1 MHAKS
6 GGSSGEP
13 PDFLFIPAACRSRKD
28 LPRSAGGG
36 DRARNAGYR
45 LRNAEDGGTGT
56 GRRRRGCG
64 ATGTERRAAGPRV
77 RVRVRD
83 AEHGR
88 RGRGARDAGRKTRN
102 TWTRTRTRARAR
114 GHGVQDAGRRTQNTG
129 YWPRAAEHGKR
140 GHEVQKTEDAGTKC
154 RRRKTR
160 ARGAG
165 RRTRATGRG
174 QQNTGNAGT
183 GRRRRGIGDGAQAP
197 VHGPQ
202 RDCIHPPS
210 PATTCRDRSQPGAIR
225 RRDQSAGTF
234 HGWTPAAGT
243 RNNPPGPFTA
253 GRHPPPG
260 PIRRDLSRLDA
271 RRPAPQQPAGAVHS
285 RAPSAAAAATCRAY
299 ESESR
304 RCHRARRTC
313 CCRAAPRPT

>member
-36 DRARNAGYR
+36 DRARNTGNR

-77 RVRVRD
+77 RGAGRGCGTRKTRAWGAGRKMRN
-83 AEHGR
+83 AEHVK
-88 RGRGARDAGRKTRN
+88 RGRGHG
-102 TWTRTRTRARAR
+102 AR
-114 GHGVQDAGRRTQNTG
+114 GHGHGGTGCRTQ
-129 YWPRAAEHGKR
+129 
-140 GHEVQKTEDAGTKC
+140 D
-154 RRRKTR
+154 
-160 ARGAG
+160 AG

-197 VHGPQ
+197 VHGTQ
-202 RDCIHPPS
+202 RDRIHPPG
-210 PATTCRDRSQPGAIR
+210 PATTGLDRSQPGAIR

-253 GRHPPPG
+253 GRHPP
-260 PIRRDLSRLDA
+260 R
-271 RRPAPQQPAGAVHS
+271 
-285 RAPSAAAAATCRAY
+285 AAATCRAY

-304 RCHRARRTC
+304 RCRRARRTC

>member
-6 GGSSGEP
+6 GGSCGEP
-13 PDFLFIPAACRSRKD
+13 PDFLFIPAACRSRKEP
-28 LPRSAGGG
+28 PRSVGGG

-64 ATGTERRAAGPRV
+64 ATGAGQ
-77 RVRVRD
+77 
-83 AEHGR
+83 
-88 RGRGARDAGRKTRN
+88 RGRGCGCGCGARVRNTEDAGVGR
-102 TWTRTRTRARAR
+102 RTQNAEHMDADAGTGTGARAR
-114 GHGVQDAGRRTQNTG
+114 GHGVQD
-129 YWPRAAEHGKR
+129 
-140 GHEVQKTEDAGTKC
+140 
-154 RRRKTR
+154 
-160 ARGAG
+160 AG

-202 RDCIHPPS
+202 RDCIHPPG
-210 PATTCRDRSQPGAIR
+210 PATTGLDRSQPGAIR
-225 RRDQSAGTF
+225 RRDPQQPAGAIHSRAPSAT
-234 HGWTPAAGT
+234 GT
-243 RNNPPGPFTA
+243 RNNLPGPFTA
-253 GRHPPPG
+253 GRHPP
-260 PIRRDLSRLDA
+260 R
-271 RRPAPQQPAGAVHS
+271 
-285 RAPSAAAAATCRAY
+285 AAATCRAY

-304 RCHRARRTC
+304 RCRRARRTC